1 MKSVLNK
8 SGLVFALLLI
18 AMFSGSALAE
28 TIWIDVRSS
37 EEFSQGHLPGAVN
50 IVHTEISSKIGSV
63 TVDKNAEIKL
73 YCRSGRRSGLA
84 EAALKELGYS
94 KVQNVGGYEE
104 LLAKQPKK
112 P

>member
-1 MKSVLNK
+1 MPVFKK
-8 SGLVFALLLI
+8 CGLVPALLLT
-18 AMFSGSALAE
+18 AMVSGSALAE

-37 EEFSQGHLPGAVN
+37 EEYNQGHLPGAVN
-50 IVHTEISSKIGSV
+50 IIHTEINDKIGTV
-63 TVDKNAEIKL
+63 TLDKNAEIKL

-84 EAALKELGYS
+84 EAALKELGYT

>member
-1 MKSVLNK
+1 MAIFFKFS
-8 SGLVFALLLI
+8 LVIALLFT
-18 AMFSGSALAE
+18 AMFSGSAVAE

-50 IVHTEISSKIGSV
+50 IVHTEISSKISSV

-84 EAALKELGYS
+84 EAALKELGYT

>member
-1 MKSVLNK
+1 MPVIKK
-8 SGLVFALLLI
+8 CGLVLALLLTAI
-18 AMFSGSALAE
+18 VSSSALAE

-37 EEFSQGHLPGAVN
+37 EEYSQGHLPGAIN
-50 IVHTEISSKIGSV
+50 IIHTEISDKIGTV
-63 TVDKNAEIKL
+63 TQDKNAEIKL

-84 EAALKELGYS
+84 EAALKELGYT
-94 KVQNVGGYEE
+94 KVQNMGGYEE